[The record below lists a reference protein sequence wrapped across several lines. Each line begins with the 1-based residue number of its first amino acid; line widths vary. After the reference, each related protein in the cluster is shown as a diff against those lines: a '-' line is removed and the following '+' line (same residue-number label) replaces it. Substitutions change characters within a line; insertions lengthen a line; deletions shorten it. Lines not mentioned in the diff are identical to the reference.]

1 MSNMLPSPPRRE
13 IVLGRPYIDI
23 CFCHPNDS
31 SMSNLVVQREA
42 LIDTGASST
51 CITMAM
57 ARILNLPYQDRRT
70 VDVAGGSVMGRVFLA
85 RLFVPALIFGDI
97 CQVIAIQGGSD
108 EQTPLLGRN
117 FLQHLV
123 FTMDGPARE
132 FRLSL

>member
-1 MSNMLPSPPRRE
+1 MA
-13 IVLGRPYIDI
+13 
-23 CFCHPNDS
+23 
-31 SMSNLVVQREA
+31 NLVVQRET
-42 LIDTGASST
+42 LIDTGASTT

-57 ARILNLPYQDRRT
+57 ARMLNLPYQDRRT
-70 VDVAGGSVMGRVFLA
+70 VQVAGGSVMGKVFLA
-85 RLFVPALIFGDI
+85 RLFIPALIFGEI

-117 FLQHLV
+117 FLQRLI